1 MLFRSARGLPHRLK
15 TDGRTGKQ
23 VLRALAARWLPRS
36 VARHPKH
43 GFQIPLD
50 RMVPPGFHAALEDLL
65 LAPAA
70 RTRGVF
76 DQTLLRTWLQAF
88 RERAAGGSLSRGG
101 LYQRIFTA
109 LGLEIWL
116 RAFGLSW

>member
-1 MLFRSARGLPHRLK
+1 MA
-15 TDGRTGKQ
+15 
-23 VLRALAARWLPRS
+23 
-36 VARHPKH
+36 
-43 GFQIPLD
+43 
-50 RMVPPGFHAALEDLL
+50 PPGFHSALEDLL
-65 LAPAA
+65 LGPTA
-70 RTRGVF
+70 RTRAVL
-76 DQTLLRTWLQAF
+76 DQTLVRTWLHAF